1 MDIKKYFQDK
11 RIGIIMGGWSQE
23 REVSLETGKAV
34 KKALIEEGLN
44 VLAIDVDR
52 KEFTTKLKEEKI
64 DYVFIALHGVFGE
77 DGTVQAILE
86 LMGLPYSGSGVLCS
100 ALAMNKVFSKC
111 FFSFN
116 NISTPEYKVVKKG
129 EILEELDLKLPV
141 IVKPSMQGSAIG
153 ITKVLKIKD
162 LYVALNRAF
171 QYGYEVLIEKYIQGK
186 EISVGILGETVLPVI
201 EIVPKGDFYDYEAKY
216 VPGMSSHILPAA
228 LDKTTYDQA
237 QQYAKKVYSSFNCRG
252 AVRVDMMV
260 DDKNEIYVLEVNT
273 IPGMTPTSLLP
284 EAAEAAGVNFNQ
296 LVLKIIEL
304 SIIEKQLQP

>member
-34 KKALIEEGLN
+34 KKALIEEGIN

-64 DYVFIALHGVFGE
+64 DYVFIALHGTFGE

-111 FFSFN
+111 FFSFY
-116 NISTPEYKVVKKG
+116 NIPTPEYKVVKKG
-129 EILEELDLKLPV
+129 DIIQEMDLKFPV
-141 IVKPSMQGSAIG
+141 IVKPSMQGSAVG
-153 ITKVLKIKD
+153 ITKVLEIKD

-171 QYGYEVLIEKYIQGK
+171 QYGSEVLIEEYIQGK
-186 EISVGILGETVLPVI
+186 EISVGILGEIVLPVI
-201 EIVPKGDFYDYEAKY
+201 EIIPKGDFYDYESKY

-228 LDKTTYDQA
+228 LDKTTYNQA

-284 EAAEAAGVNFNQ
+284 EAAKAAGVNFNQ

-304 SIIEKQLQP
+304 SIIEKQLQS

>member
-34 KKALIEEGLN
+34 KKALIEEGMN

-52 KEFTTKLKEEKI
+52 NEFTTKLKEEKI
-64 DYVFIALHGVFGE
+64 DYVFIALHGTFGE

-111 FFSFN
+111 FLSFN
-116 NISTPEYKVVKKG
+116 NIPTPEYKVVKKG
-129 EILEELDLKLPV
+129 DILQDLDLKLPV
-141 IVKPSMQGSAIG
+141 IVKPSMQGSAVG
-153 ITKVLKIKD
+153 ITKVLEIKD
-162 LYVALNRAF
+162 LYAALNRAF
-171 QYGYEVLIEKYIQGK
+171 QYGSEVVIERYIQGK
-186 EISVGILGETVLPVI
+186 EISVGILGEIVLPVI

-228 LDKTTYDQA
+228 LDEITYNKA
-237 QQYAKKVYSSFNCRG
+237 QQYAKKVYSGFNCRG
-252 AVRVDMMV
+252 AARVDMMV

-284 EAAEAAGVNFNQ
+284 EEAKAAGINFNQ
-296 LVLKIIEL
+296 LILKIIEL
-304 SIIEKQLQP
+304 SIVEKQARH

>member
-11 RIGIIMGGWSQE
+11 RIAIIMGGWSQE
-23 REVSLETGKAV
+23 REISLETGKAV
-34 KKALIEEGLN
+34 RKALIEEGIN

-64 DYVFIALHGVFGE
+64 DYVFIALHGTFGE

-86 LMGLPYSGSGVLCS
+86 LMELPYSGSGVLCS

-116 NISTPEYKVVKKG
+116 NIPTPEYKVVKKG
-129 EILEELDLKLPV
+129 DILQEPDLKLPV
-141 IVKPSMQGSAIG
+141 IVKPSMQGSAVG
-153 ITKVLKIKD
+153 VTKVFETKD

-171 QYGYEVLIEKYIQGK
+171 QYGSEVLIEKYIQGK
-186 EISVGILGETVLPVI
+186 EISVGILGEMILPVI

-228 LDKTTYDQA
+228 LDKTTYNQA
-237 QQYAKKVYSSFNCRG
+237 QQYAKKVYSGFNCRG

-284 EAAEAAGVNFNQ
+284 EAAKAAGINFNQ

-304 SIIEKQLQP
+304 SIIEKQLQH